1 MFNKRIEIDVKN
13 PFHASEFTNPIPL
26 VVIDDLTYFH
36 STESNKKLTIGKE
49 GECNRNLTLTELLEK
64 VKAQLQHV
72 WADERY
78 DKLTI
83 VLRNVYRSFEL
94 TYHIR
99 YNPTRFK
106 VNGKNVYHGE
116 IYFPDE
122 EFLFED
128 EDLRISETK
137 TSLRQRLARDP
148 EYLRSVIKDYEVLNM
163 ENMLRDLFLEDFNKY
178 CPYIIGYNHTRDEN
192 GFVLGE
198 PMFMGEVVESFEWND
213 DEEAKDI
220 PDLYLLETIEPDDE
234 DGEYEYEVVKVERDF
249 YDRFSSPVKNTAHE
263 DK

>member
-1 MFNKRIEIDVKN
+1 MFTNRIKIDVKN
-13 PFHASEFTNPIPL
+13 PFHTSEFTNPLPL
-26 VVIDDLTYFH
+26 VVADHLTYFH
-36 STESNKKLTIGKE
+36 STESNKKLTV
-49 GECNRNLTLTELLEK
+49 GEVGVCNRDLSLSEFLNK
-64 VKAQLQHV
+64 VGEQLYSV
-72 WADERY
+72 WGDERY
-78 DKLTI
+78 DRLTI
-83 VLRNVYRSFEL
+83 VLRNIYRVYEL
-94 TYHIR
+94 TYYIR

-122 EFLFED
+122 EFLFEG
-128 EDLRISETK
+128 EDLRISKTK

-163 ENMLRDLFLEDFNKY
+163 ENMLRDLFLENFNKF

-198 PMFMGEVVESFEWND
+198 PMFMGEVIKSIEWND

-220 PDLYLLETIEPDDE
+220 PDLYLLETIESDDE
-234 DGEYEYEVVKVERDF
+234 DGEYGYEVLKVGRDF
-249 YDRFSSPVKNTAHE
+249 YDRFNSPVKITVHE